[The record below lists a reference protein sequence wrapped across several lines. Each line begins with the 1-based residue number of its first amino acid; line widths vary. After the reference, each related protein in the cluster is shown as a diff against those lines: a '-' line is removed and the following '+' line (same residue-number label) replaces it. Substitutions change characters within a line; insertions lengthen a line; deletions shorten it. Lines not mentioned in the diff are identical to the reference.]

1 MGKLD
6 VGRPVD
12 VWLKPQK
19 ALKYK
24 KICMV
29 AEAAEPTPAV
39 PLHRDNCENM
49 QSPAGTRASN
59 TRRVNRS
66 TPTKS
71 KSPIGGSQLATGA
84 TPPKNI
90 PNSMIMNIDDQPR
103 ANPPPK
109 RQREA
114 NNAGNSAET
123 TRAQT
128 TSKQRD

>member
-19 ALKYK
+19 ALNYK

-59 TRRVNRS
+59 IRRVNRS

-71 KSPIGGSQLATGA
+71 KSPIGGNQLATGA
-84 TPPKNI
+84 TPPKNV
-90 PNSMIMNIDDQPR
+90 PNSLKIKFWT
-103 ANPPPK
+103 PPVHHTDRMVP
-109 RQREA
+109 QGPPEH
-114 NNAGNSAET
+114 GSPGC
-123 TRAQT
+123 
-128 TSKQRD
+128 